1 MRVTD
6 PAPARRPVA
15 APRRGVALMVAL
27 LAIVLI
33 GALVAGALF
42 SSTLEARIGR
52 TAVNEPRAMTMAEW
66 GLNQRAGELRLNAL
80 PLAAD
85 GDTAAFPR
93 ISGPNGDF
101 ADARLTRLTDAT
113 YLLTATGTAG
123 AGTAAETSRRTALL
137 LRIIRPQ
144 INFLAALTTNGPTK
158 IGGSAMIAGADK
170 APDGWPDCGSLTP
183 ARPGIVT
190 NNLLNIDCSGCKA
203 NTVTGAVP
211 PIVQS
216 AAAADTNTYF
226 KYGNDAD
233 WASLAAMADITLPSG
248 WRDKP
253 LPVALNG
260 ACVGSDTNW
269 GEPVHTVPLHA
280 CTSRFPLI
288 YAQGNLQITGGRGQG
303 ILMVNGDLE
312 VAGGFEFYGPV
323 IVRGHLRTTGT
334 GGHFNGGVMA
344 ANVDLENNTVLG
356 DAEITYSS
364 CAIEKALTSAAA
376 QRPVNGRSWTVLY

>member
-1 MRVTD
+1 
-6 PAPARRPVA
+6 
-15 APRRGVALMVAL
+15 MVAL

-66 GLNQRAGELRLNAL
+66 GLNQRAGELRMKAM

-85 GDTAAFPR
+85 GDTAAFAR
-93 ISGPNGDF
+93 ITGPNGDY
-101 ADARLTRLTDAT
+101 ADTRLTRLTDAS
-113 YLLTATGTAG
+113 YLLTSAGTAG
-123 AGTAAETSRRTALL
+123 AGTVAETSRRTALL

-170 APDGWPDCGSLTP
+170 SPDGWSDCGSLLP
-183 ARPGIVT
+183 ARPAIVT
-190 NNLLNIDCSGCKA
+190 NNLANIDCAGCKE
-203 NTVTGAVP
+203 NTATGATP
-211 PIVQS
+211 PIQQN
-216 AAAADTNTYF
+216 AAAGDTNTYF

-233 WASLAAMADITLPSG
+233 WNSLTSMADITLPPG
-248 WRDKP
+248 WNDKP
-253 LPVALNG
+253 EPASLNG
-260 ACVGSDTNW
+260 ACVGGAANW
-269 GEPVHTVPLHA
+269 GEPWRTLPLHA
-280 CTSRFPLI
+280 CASRFPLI

-303 ILMVNGDLE
+303 ILMVNGDLA

-323 IVRGHLRTTGT
+323 IVRGSLKTTGT

-344 ANVDLENNTVLG
+344 ANVDLVDNTVLG

-364 CAIEKALTSAAA
+364 CAIEKALTGASA
-376 QRPVNGRSWTVLY
+376 QRPVNGRPWTVLY